1 MGRYVGTTPAS
12 SPAAKGRRAAGSFL
26 GVGRQ
31 KAVARRE
38 RIDDKSV
45 ADLSNLSGLVEAIL
59 RRIHDLAENTG
70 RPSLHFFLLE
80 HLKLPST
87 NAPTTGSDPANEDRM
102 TRQIYLDHV
111 YKIADLI
118 WYDCDKLD

>member
-1 MGRYVGTTPAS
+1 M
-12 SPAAKGRRAAGSFL
+12 